1 MGSFILYGILF
12 SIPLYYRIIIALRN
26 PLVVDASG
34 TAFVGHY
41 RKWQVNALT
50 GQVAGTSTHTTTSTQ
65 TTYETVH
72 TDYGTRQHVSGVHT
86 STSVHDTLLLVDPA
100 GRQHSFTLTNFG
112 LEVFNGQV
120 ASLCT
125 AKRGKKSVN
134 IAVLNHSTRR
144 QFTKNRELW
153 RLVNPHGT
161 LLGCWLVISLLLA
174 GLVSLV
180 YEFSGFFVFDAIL
193 IGSVAASAVVT
204 NRQFRRF
211 RDSGMKALWDRTDAA
226 AETC

>member
-50 GQVAGTSTHTTTSTQ
+50 GRVAGTSTHTTTSTQ

-211 RDSGMKALWDRTDAA
+211 RDSGMKALWDRTDAV

>member
-1 MGSFILYGILF
+1 MGSYILYGILF
-12 SIPLYYRIIIALRN
+12 SIPLYFRIVVALRN

-34 TAFVGHY
+34 TAFLGRY
-41 RKWQVNALT
+41 RHWQVNALT
-50 GQVAGTSTHTTTSTQ
+50 GRVAGTSTHTTTSTQ

-72 TDYGTRQHVSGVHT
+72 TDYGSKQYVSGVRT

-125 AKRGKKSVN
+125 ATRGKKSVV
-134 IAVLNHSTRR
+134 IGVLNHSTRR

-161 LLGCWLVISLLLA
+161 LLGCWLVISVLLA
-174 GLVSLV
+174 GLVSLAFD
-180 YEFSGFFVFDAIL
+180 FSASFLFDVILLASVFAM
-193 IGSVAASAVVT
+193 VAVT
-204 NRQFRRF
+204 NRQLRRF
-211 RDSGMKALWDRTDAA
+211 RGSGMKSLWERTDAVA
-226 AETC
+226 QVG